1 MTHVHP
7 TAIVDPKA
15 HLASDVTVGAY
26 CVVGPHVTLDK
37 SVVLHS
43 HVVVE
48 GRTSIGARTQIYP
61 FASIG
66 HPPQDLKYKGE
77 PSTLEIG
84 TDNLVR
90 EHVTMNPGTEGGGMG
105 TRVGNHCAFLASSH
119 VGHDSIIGDHV
130 VFSNNVMLA
139 GHCKIGDFVIFGGGA
154 ALHQFGRVGRNAFIG
169 GMSAVEND
177 VIPYGLVVGN
187 RAQLMGLNLVGLK
200 RHGFSR
206 EQIQGMR
213 EAYTLLF
220 AGTGT
225 GTLRSRVTSVA
236 DRFADRPEV
245 MEIVDF
251 IREESDRAICM
262 PRSDRAA

>member
-1 MTHVHP
+1 MSGIHP
-7 TAIVDPKA
+7 TAIVDGKA
-15 HLASDVTVGAY
+15 QIAPDATVGPY
-26 CVVGPHVTLDK
+26 CVVGPNVTLAEG
-37 SVVLHS
+37 VVLHS

-48 GRTSIGARTQIYP
+48 GRTSVGARTQIYS

-84 TDNLVR
+84 TDNLIR
-90 EHVTMNPGTEGGGMG
+90 EHVTMNPGTEGGGML
-105 TRVGNHCAFLASSH
+105 TRVGNHCAFLASAH

-154 ALHQFGRVGRNAFIG
+154 ALHQFGRVGKHAFVG

-187 RAQLMGLNLVGLK
+187 RANLMGLNLVGLK
-200 RHGFSR
+200 RRGFSR
-206 EQIQGMR
+206 EQIQAMR
-213 EAYTLLF
+213 EAYAVLF
-220 AGTGT
+220 SES
-225 GTLRSRVTSVA
+225 GTLRDRVETVA
-236 DRFADRPEV
+236 ERFSGQPEV

-251 IREESDRAICM
+251 IRAESDRAICM
-262 PRSDRAA
+262 PRHDRTA